1 MYKGEVN
8 SIGMNKGKDKDKGKV
23 KSKGKGKGMGKEQG
37 QGNYR
42 RAGSGLGY
50 AKGGGTLGGFENW
63 EGKGSELCLYGCHH
77 NTMIRNATATMI
89 LWLE

>member
-8 SIGMNKGKDKDKGKV
+8 SIGMNKGKGKDKGKV
-23 KSKGKGKGMGKEQG
+23 KSKGKGKEQG
-37 QGNYR
+37 QGNDR
-42 RAGSGLGY
+42 REGSGLGY
-50 AKGGGTLGGFENW
+50 AQGGGTLGGFETW

-77 NTMIRNATATMI
+77 NTMIRNATATMK